1 MTMQAWAWEYVD
13 SNGVEWRIYG
23 PSRLGKGLCCIRG
36 NLTVGMFDPD
46 QPDFKEPPISRWPKS
61 VRAKWREVVKK
72 AQQNAALAL
81 SRKAV
86 R

>member
-13 SNGVEWRIYG
+13 SNGIAWRI
-23 PSRLGKGLCCIRG
+23 LGHTARRKKVYCIRG
-36 NLTVGMFDPD
+36 DEFAGAFDPD
-46 QPDFKEPPISRWPKS
+46 QPSLVEDGISRWPEV
-61 VRAKWREVVKK
+61 VRAKWREVIEA
-72 AQQNAALAL
+72 AQLNAALAL

>member
-13 SNGVEWRIYG
+13 RDGVAWRI
-23 PSRLGKGLCCIRG
+23 LGQTTRVKNVYCIRG
-36 NLTVGMFDPD
+36 DEFAGAFDPD
-46 QPDFKEPPISRWPKS
+46 LATLEEIGISRWPEV
-61 VRAKWREVVKK
+61 VRAKWREVLKT